1 MSGLRQS
8 SAQSTENSHISSS
21 SSLHSNN
28 SDGAIVDLDHD
39 ELITIKEE
47 TAEEVRERCKERLAQ
62 GRKTIIKGLVLSDQ
76 LDMRNP

>member
-1 MSGLRQS
+1 L
-8 SAQSTENSHISSS
+8 
-21 SSLHSNN
+21 
-28 SDGAIVDLDHD
+28 VDLDHD
-39 ELITIKEE
+39 ELIVIKEE